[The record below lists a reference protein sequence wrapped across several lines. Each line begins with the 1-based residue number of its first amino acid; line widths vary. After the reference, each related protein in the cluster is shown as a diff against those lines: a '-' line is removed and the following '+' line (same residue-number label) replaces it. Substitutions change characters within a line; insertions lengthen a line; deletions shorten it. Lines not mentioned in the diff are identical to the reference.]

1 MQKGFEIIN
10 IQGCASGIV
19 PVPVIG
25 ENGNWYIGNDD
36 TGVKAQ
42 GEGGLN
48 AYEIAVQQGFEGNM
62 AEWLES
68 LKGKTPDLAVN
79 LTTQIPGIALDA
91 TMGKKLDDKICQFA
105 KASTIA
111 PDSIEGSCYYELPDN
126 TWDENNTV
134 VLKIICR
141 DKNTGKYYNNVLEDM
156 QLGRLTY
163 SMYIR
168 YSMGTDTVPTYGG
181 TEVTVL
187 LMKIPKEL

>member
-48 AYEIAVQQGFEGNM
+48 AYEIAVQQGFEGSM

-68 LKGKTPDLAVN
+68 LQGKTPDLAVN
-79 LTTQIPGIALDA
+79 LTTQIPESIIITFWRICNLDVLPILCIYGIVWERILFQR
-91 TMGKKLDDKICQFA
+91 M
-105 KASTIA
+105 
-111 PDSIEGSCYYELPDN
+111 E
-126 TWDENNTV
+126 
-134 VLKIICR
+134 VLK
-141 DKNTGKYYNNVLEDM
+141 L
-156 QLGRLTY
+156 QF
-163 SMYIR
+163 S
-168 YSMGTDTVPTYGG
+168 
-181 TEVTVL
+181 
-187 LMKIPKEL
+187 